1 MQQANPQMSST
12 DPTDFLVCGLGS
24 LGQHCVVAL
33 KEFGVTVRAIDLTN
47 KEYWNIPELPDL
59 LDQLLIGDC
68 RYPKTL
74 ETAALD
80 QCRAVLLVTSN
91 ARINIEAA
99 FAVRSLNPTVRLVI
113 RSAQDNLNALLAQQL
128 GNFVAFEATQLPAT
142 AFALAALGGETCG
155 LFKLD
160 THLFRVVQMQI
171 DPTHPWCD
179 RRKLAELNTSTC
191 RVLSHI
197 PKGASL
203 REGFYKWEPEVM
215 VGNGDV
221 IAYVEVSD
229 ELALS
234 SSTTRPRTPSFW
246 QRLQTS
252 LAEKRWWPV
261 DLWQGNQTQ
270 RVIFLYTGVMLG
282 LFLLGTLLYKLN
294 YPDIGWQDALN
305 VGIVLA
311 IGGFDNLFG
320 QLKLPFPI
328 PWWLHLYSIGLT
340 VAGTVFI
347 GILYASLTERVLAA
361 RFQFLQRRP
370 PLPRQDHVVL
380 VGLGQVGQR
389 IAKLLLD
396 LKQSVVGI
404 NGTMLDPDDLPQMP
418 LIVGNWSSAF
428 ENVNLKTARSLIAV
442 TDDEV
447 VNLEIALMAHAAN
460 PKLNL
465 VICTFDALFTQNVT
479 QLMPYTKV
487 LVPYALAAEAYA
499 GTAFGENILE
509 LLHLNNQTILVTEYH
524 VEKADTLNGLL
535 LAEVAYGY
543 GVVPI
548 LHQKKP
554 SDPVR
559 LMPSSEMRLQ
569 EGERLVVFATI
580 EGLRRIEQG
589 TSLAR
594 QWQVHIEKA
603 FSAEAAFEGGMA
615 IVRVTGCDIS
625 TARELMNQ
633 LPGIL
638 PFLLYK
644 HQALRLVYKLSK
656 VRVSAHLI
664 PASAHS
670 EILS

>member
-1 MQQANPQMSST
+1 MQQAKPPMSSI

-47 KEYWNIPELPDL
+47 KEYWNIPKLPDL

-80 QCRAVLLVTSN
+80 QCRAVLLVTN
-91 ARINIEAA
+91 NERINIEAA

-113 RSAQDNLNALLAQQL
+113 RSAQDNLNVLLAQQL

-155 LFKLD
+155 LFKLEN
-160 THLFRVVQMQI
+160 HLLRVVQMQI

-179 RRKLAELNTSTC
+179 CRKLAELNTSTC

-197 PKGASL
+197 PKDSSPNA
-203 REGFYKWEPEVM
+203 GFYRWEPETKVR
-215 VGNGDV
+215 NGDV
-221 IAYVEVSD
+221 IAYVEVST
-229 ELALS
+229 LS
-234 SSTTRPRTPSFW
+234 SSTMRPMTSSFW
-246 QRLQTS
+246 QQLLDN
-252 LAEKRWWPV
+252 LAEKRLWPV
-261 DLWQGNQTQ
+261 DFWHGNQTQ
-270 RVIFLYTGVMLG
+270 RVIFLCTGVMLG

-361 RFQFLQRRP
+361 RFQFLRRRP
-370 PLPRQDHVVL
+370 LIPRQDHVVL
-380 VGLGQVGQR
+380 VGLGKVGQR

-396 LKQSVVGI
+396 LKQSLVGI
-404 NGTMLDPDDLPQMP
+404 NGTILDPEDLPQMP

-447 VNLEIALMAHAAN
+447 ANLEIALMAHAAN
-460 PKLNL
+460 PNLNL
-465 VICTFDALFTQNVT
+465 VICTFDSLFTENVA
-479 QLMPYTKV
+479 QLLPYTRV
-487 LVPYALAAEAYA
+487 LGTYALAAEAYA
-499 GTAFGENILE
+499 GAAFGENILE

-524 VEKADTLNGLL
+524 IEKTDTLNGLL
-535 LAEVAYGY
+535 VAEVAYGY

-548 LHQKKP
+548 LYQKE
-554 SDPVR
+554 SRDPVR

-569 EGERLVVFATI
+569 EGDRLVVFATI

-603 FSAEAAFEGGMA
+603 FSAEAAFEGGMV
-615 IVRVTGCDIS
+615 IVRVTGCDIG
-625 TARELMNQ
+625 TARVLMNQ
-633 LPGIL
+633 LPRTL
-638 PFLLYK
+638 PCLLYK

-656 VRVSAHLI
+656 VQVSAHLT

-670 EILS
+670 EIVF

>member
-1 MQQANPQMSST
+1 MQQAKSPMSST
-12 DPTDFLVCGLGS
+12 NPTDFLVCGLGS

-47 KEYWNIPELPDL
+47 QEYWNIPNLPDL

-74 ETAALD
+74 EAAALD
-80 QCRAVLLVTSN
+80 QCRAVLLVTN
-91 ARINIEAA
+91 NERINIEAA
-99 FAVRSLNPTVRLVI
+99 FAVRSLNPSVRLVI
-113 RSAQDNLNALLAQQL
+113 RSAQDNLNLLLAQQL
-128 GNFVAFEATQLPAT
+128 GNFIAFEATQLSAT
-142 AFALAALGGETCG
+142 SFALAALGGETCG
-155 LFKLD
+155 LFTLE

-171 DPTHPWCD
+171 GPTHPWCD

-191 RVLSHI
+191 KVLSHI
-197 PKGASL
+197 PKDSSL
-203 REGFYKWEPEVM
+203 NAGFYQWEPEAKVQ
-215 VGNGDV
+215 NGDV
-221 IAYVEVSD
+221 IAYVEVS
-229 ELALS
+229 ALS
-234 SSTTRPRTPSFW
+234 SSTTRPMTPSFW
-246 QRLQTS
+246 QQLLNS
-252 LAEKRWWPV
+252 LTGKQSWPV
-261 DLWQGNQTQ
+261 DFWHGNQTQ
-270 RVIFLYTGVMLG
+270 RVIFLCTGVMLG

-328 PWWLHLYSIGLT
+328 PWWLHLYSISLT

-361 RFQFLQRRP
+361 RFQFLRRRP
-370 PLPRQDHVVL
+370 LIPRQEHVVL
-380 VGLGQVGQR
+380 VGLGKVGKR

-396 LKQSVVGI
+396 LKQSLVGI
-404 NGTMLDPDDLPQMP
+404 NGTILDPEDLPQMP
-418 LIVGNWSSAF
+418 LIVGNWSSVLEHA
-428 ENVNLKTARSLIAV
+428 NLKTARSLIAV

-447 VNLEIALMAHAAN
+447 ANLEIALMAHAAN

-465 VICTFDALFTQNVT
+465 VICTFDSLFTENVA
-479 QLMPYTKV
+479 QLLPYTRV
-487 LVPYALAAEAYA
+487 LGTYALAAEAYA
-499 GTAFGENILE
+499 GAAFGENVLE
-509 LLHLNNQTILVTEYH
+509 LLHLNNQTILVTECH
-524 VEKADTLNGLL
+524 IEKTDTLNGLL
-535 LAEVAYGY
+535 VAEVAYGY

-548 LHQKKP
+548 LHQKE
-554 SDPVR
+554 SRDSVR

-569 EGERLVVFATI
+569 ESDRLVVFATI

-589 TSLAR
+589 TPLAR

-603 FSAEAAFEGGMA
+603 FSPEAAFEGGMV

-625 TARELMNQ
+625 TARTLMNQ
-633 LPGIL
+633 LPGTL
-638 PFLLYK
+638 PCLLYK

-656 VRVSAHLI
+656 VQVFAHLI